1 MDMHAKGESRQ
12 VAKGRTL
19 GGNDL
24 LLCGGRRA
32 KIEHS
37 KVSVEIGRL
46 RKRGIRKEKRTK
58 ISRGAE
64 R

>member
-19 GGNDL
+19 GGND

-46 RKRGIRKEKRTK
+46 RKRGIRKEKRAK